1 MSANKQALP
10 PPSHSF
16 RRAATMAT
24 KTQANTKVAPLADR
38 VVVKALEDTEQMRG
52 GLFIPDTAKEKPQQG
67 EIIAVGPGRYEK
79 NVRVPMELKVGDKVL
94 YGKYSGSEVTID
106 AEQLLILRE
115 SDVLAVVN

>member
-1 MSANKQALP
+1 
-10 PPSHSF
+10 
-16 RRAATMAT
+16 MAT
-24 KTQANTKVAPLADR
+24 KTQASTKVAQLADR
-38 VVVKALEDTEQMRG
+38 VDVMALEETEQMRG
-52 GLFIPDTAKEKPQQG
+52 GLFIPDTANEKPQQG

-106 AEQLLILRE
+106 NEQLLILRE